1 MYRVIYWPKNA
12 LCIAGHW
19 VEEALVVCV
28 CVSSVAM
35 GNLFIGQSKSGPGPR
50 GVHRSNQ
57 MSLESTSVWHDQ
69 AVDVIESQPHRQGN
83 EACVSHSLRVANW
96 EICVHTRSGWLDGP
110 FLSAPCSATLP
121 MMIIIIITLD
131 APLSYL
137 WDPDLSPNAR
147 HPLSI
152 VDLPRTREMILF
164 LGGFIKSRS
173 DSHPE

>member
-19 VEEALVVCV
+19 AEEALVVCV

-57 MSLESTSVWHDQ
+57 MSLESTSVWYDQ

-96 EICVHTRSGWLDGP
+96 EICVHTRSGWLDHFYLRHALRLYRWWLLLLLLWTRR
-110 FLSAPCSATLP
+110 FLISETPICPPTPATP
-121 MMIIIIITLD
+121 
-131 APLSYL
+131 
-137 WDPDLSPNAR
+137 SP
-147 HPLSI
+147 S
-152 VDLPRTREMILF
+152 
-164 LGGFIKSRS
+164 
-173 DSHPE
+173 